1 MPPSR
6 SVSRAD
12 YGQFVLSTQ
21 TNYTQTYFG
30 EHHNEISHDALNRW
44 MAQETFTSAL
54 LWEHAKPKIIPCDE
68 GYLVFDDTVLDKN
81 FSRKI
86 ELVRRQYSGN
96 AHGLIKGIGVVN
108 CVYVNPALGQFWV
121 IDYRIFAPQY
131 DGKTKLDHMRE
142 MFDNILF
149 QKELPFRG
157 VLMDTWYATADMM
170 QHIHKRGKF
179 FYCPIKSNRKVK
191 VLCYAQKACDLEWS
205 EEEKQQGMF
214 ARLHKLDKKV
224 RVKFFRVVRS
234 TTETE
239 TIVTNDCAQSS
250 AAVIQDVVSHRWK
263 VEQFHRELK
272 QTTGIEACQCRKHR
286 AQRTHIAVC
295 MLVWLKLTEYAHR
308 AKTTVYQLKQGLLDD
323 YIKQELLSPKL
334 RFA

>member
-21 TNYTQTYFG
+21 TSYTQTYFG
-30 EHHNEISHDALNRW
+30 AHHNKISHDALNRW

-108 CVYVNPALGQFWV
+108 CVYVNPTLGQFWV
-121 IDYRIFAPQY
+121 IDYRLFAPQY

-142 MFDNILF
+142 MFDNVLF
-149 QKELPFRG
+149 QKKLPFRG

-179 FYCPIKSNRKVK
+179 FYCPIKSNRRVK

-250 AAVIQDVVSHRWK
+250 TAVIQDVVSHRWK

-308 AKTTVYQLKQGLLDD
+308 AKTTIYQLKQGLLDD
-323 YIKQELLSPKL
+323 YMKQQLLSPNL